1 MTRPIHKVLIAN
13 RGEIAARIIRTCH
26 AVGLASV
33 AVFSDADEDAPYVR
47 LADQAVRLGPAPSR
61 DSYLNIERILHAAA
75 LTQADAIH
83 PGYGFLAENADF
95 AQAIAEAGRIF
106 IGPTPEAIRAMGS
119 KIEAKRRV
127 SAAGVPIVPGYN
139 GDNQDTEVLIAKAKE
154 IGFPLLLKAS
164 AGGGGKGMRIVHSAD
179 ALDDA
184 IPAARREA
192 ENAFGDGALMLERY
206 VQNPRHIEFQIL
218 GDHHG
223 HLVHLFERECSI
235 QRRHQKIIEE
245 TPSPVLTP
253 ALRDTMGRA
262 AVAVGQAIG
271 YTNAGT
277 VEFILSP
284 EGDFYFLEVNTRLQ
298 VEHPITEQITG
309 LDLVREQLRIAAG
322 EPLGY
327 TQASLSARGAALEC
341 RLYAEDPATGFLPST
356 GTLVDWHIP
365 PQEGLRV
372 DSGVQTGSEV
382 TVHYDPMLAKLITWG
397 QTRAEATARMVRTLR
412 TMSAQGVQTNRQ
424 LLIDILI
431 HPAYRDGQLTTHFID
446 DHFPNLQSTSPPPKA
461 QVHRAALAATL
472 AEFAE
477 RRSAHPSLPQLRPGF
492 RNNYFN
498 DQQQSWYI
506 DDQHTLTIRYR
517 AHNHTQLQTYQGD
530 DPSASETVTLLA
542 WEPPLLRFEDGQG
555 MRHALR
561 VIRDGDRAWVQ

>member
-1 MTRPIHKVLIAN
+1 
-13 RGEIAARIIRTCH
+13 
-26 AVGLASV
+26 
-33 AVFSDADEDAPYVR
+33 
-47 LADQAVRLGPAPSR
+47 
-61 DSYLNIERILHAAA
+61 
-75 LTQADAIH
+75 
-83 PGYGFLAENADF
+83 
-95 AQAIAEAGRIF
+95 
-106 IGPTPEAIRAMGS
+106 
-119 KIEAKRRV
+119 
-127 SAAGVPIVPGYN
+127 
-139 GDNQDTEVLIAKAKE
+139 
-154 IGFPLLLKAS
+154 
-164 AGGGGKGMRIVHSAD
+164 
-179 ALDDA
+179 
-184 IPAARREA
+184 
-192 ENAFGDGALMLERY
+192 
-206 VQNPRHIEFQIL
+206 
-218 GDHHG
+218 
-223 HLVHLFERECSI
+223 
-235 QRRHQKIIEE
+235 HQKIIEE

-506 DDQHTLTIRYR
+506 DDQHTLTIHYR

-561 VIRDGDRAWVQ
+561 VIRDGDRAWVQGIDGQVALRHVPRFPDRAAQEVTGGCTAPMPGQVVQVAVKEGQSVARGDLLIILEAMKMEHSVRAPTDGSVAQICVQAGDQVDVDALLIVIDEAPSEESAP

>member
-235 QRRHQKIIEE
+235 QRRHQKI
-245 TPSPVLTP
+245 
-253 ALRDTMGRA
+253 
-262 AVAVGQAIG
+262 
-271 YTNAGT
+271 
-277 VEFILSP
+277 
-284 EGDFYFLEVNTRLQ
+284 
-298 VEHPITEQITG
+298 
-309 LDLVREQLRIAAG
+309 
-322 EPLGY
+322 
-327 TQASLSARGAALEC
+327 
-341 RLYAEDPATGFLPST
+341 
-356 GTLVDWHIP
+356 
-365 PQEGLRV
+365 
-372 DSGVQTGSEV
+372 
-382 TVHYDPMLAKLITWG
+382 
-397 QTRAEATARMVRTLR
+397 
-412 TMSAQGVQTNRQ
+412 
-424 LLIDILI
+424 
-431 HPAYRDGQLTTHFID
+431 
-446 DHFPNLQSTSPPPKA
+446 
-461 QVHRAALAATL
+461 
-472 AEFAE
+472 
-477 RRSAHPSLPQLRPGF
+477 
-492 RNNYFN
+492 
-498 DQQQSWYI
+498 
-506 DDQHTLTIRYR
+506 
-517 AHNHTQLQTYQGD
+517 
-530 DPSASETVTLLA
+530 
-542 WEPPLLRFEDGQG
+542 
-555 MRHALR
+555 
-561 VIRDGDRAWVQ
+561 